1 MKLNEQNGVIQEI
14 LATTTWKVN
23 HFLLMK
29 ETCIKLKHENTDLV
43 KRNVWGLADKIH
55 VSTEQKY

>member
-1 MKLNEQNGVIQEI
+1 MRKEI

-43 KRNVWGLADKIH
+43 KRNVWGLADEIH

>member
-1 MKLNEQNGVIQEI
+1 
-14 LATTTWKVN
+14 
-23 HFLLMK
+23 MK

-55 VSTEQKY
+55 VSTEQNINDFCILLIKETVWSTFQSL